1 MFLEGLRLTA
11 ITTLSN
17 INKISVDKDIPL
29 LHHYI
34 FIHNNRRYT
43 YDRDYVDHND
53 GSVTGWVM
61 GMDRNNYLISHEKFK
76 IEPDGNIIQKG
87 IFRNYAMSK
96 KIIKS

>member
-1 MFLEGLRLTA
+1 LFLEEIRLTA
-11 ITTLSN
+11 ITTLNN
-17 INKISVDKDIPL
+17 INKISIDKDIPL

-34 FIHNNRRYT
+34 FVHNNRRYT
-43 YDRDYVDHND
+43 YERDFVEHSD

-87 IFRNYAMSK
+87 IFRNHAMSK